1 MVEPRLSRKNEALRP
16 DVCSGVLL
24 FRRRII
30 IQIGLVYDLVRIIAM
45 SIRHLPST
53 NRLVQPLSNRRRR
66 LNDTRPWVSAGFYWE
81 RIVDAVDEHPL
92 PRGQRSRNIF
102 SPAKHSQNIYQ
113 IWSCASEQVASSAR
127 RLRPPATLGEI
138 VSLIGGF
145 LGLYIRAMRGCFLL

>member
-66 LNDTRPWVSAGFYWE
+66 LNATRPWVSAGVYWG
-81 RIVDAVDEHPL
+81 RIVDAVGEPPF
-92 PRGQRSRNIF
+92 PRGQRFRKIF
-102 SPAKHSQNIYQ
+102 SPAKHSPHIF
-113 IWSCASEQVASSAR
+113 
-127 RLRPPATLGEI
+127 T
-138 VSLIGGF
+138 
-145 LGLYIRAMRGCFLL
+145 